1 MALGFLGNII
11 GDVASSLYSNMPE
24 NIKNLYTKE
33 ITDIAA
39 PDVSFKPFTV
49 SGPTGKIQATKA
61 GGTQYTL
68 DPTSAA
74 IQSALESQALSRF
87 GATPVGA
94 GQLGTAGQQLLGVGQ
109 QQLGVSPFGLAGQ
122 QQAAQQAFGL
132 GGQFMGQAGMPMGAR
147 EQEVYDRIRA
157 TQLGEEERQ
166 RLALEERLFAQG
178 RGGVRT
184 SMFGGTPEQLA
195 MAQAQEEAQNRA
207 SLAAI
212 SQAQAEQQ
220 QQAALGAQFAGL
232 GSGLATQRQA
242 LDAAQQA
249 RAMQALQGGM
259 GLMAGGLGL
268 EEAQQG
274 IGLGALQ
281 GAYLPQAAMLS
292 AFSPA
297 LNVAS
302 LADVARR
309 QSGQYAMETD
319 IANLEAELQ
328 RQAGLSNLYSGL
340 FSGATGLVGGLGT
353 GLANIMGDTG
363 LFKDIYNW
371 AKGFIPSD
379 TALKTNVQLQ
389 GQLPNGINL
398 YTWDW
403 TEEGKE
409 LSNNAPSYGV
419 IAQEVQ
425 EIMPEAVVRGEHG
438 YLTVDY
444 SKLI

>member
-1 MALGFLGNII
+1 
-11 GDVASSLYSNMPE
+11 
-24 NIKNLYTKE
+24 
-33 ITDIAA
+33 
-39 PDVSFKPFTV
+39 
-49 SGPTGKIQATKA
+49 
-61 GGTQYTL
+61 
-68 DPTSAA
+68 
-74 IQSALESQALSRF
+74 
-87 GATPVGA
+87 
-94 GQLGTAGQQLLGVGQ
+94 
-109 QQLGVSPFGLAGQ
+109 
-122 QQAAQQAFGL
+122 
-132 GGQFMGQAGMPMGAR
+132 
-147 EQEVYDRIRA
+147 
-157 TQLGEEERQ
+157 
-166 RLALEERLFAQG
+166 
-178 RGGVRT
+178 
-184 SMFGGTPEQLA
+184 MFGGTPEQLA
-195 MAQAQEEAQNRA
+195 LAQAQEEAQNRA
-207 SLAAI
+207 ALAAI
-212 SQAQAEQQ
+212 SQAQAEQR

-232 GSGLATQRQA
+232 GSGLATQRQS

-249 RAMQALQGGM
+249 RALQALQGGM
-259 GLMAGGLGL
+259 GLMTGGLGL
-268 EEAQQG
+268 EQAQQQ

-281 GAYLPQAAMLS
+281 GAYIPQAAMLS
-292 AFSPA
+292 SLSPA

-309 QSGQYAMETD
+309 QGGQYAMETD

-379 TALKTNVQLQ
+379 MSLKTNVQFK

-403 TEEGKE
+403 TEKGQE

-425 EIMPEAVVRGEHG
+425 QIIPEAVVRGDHG